1 VSGPLRWLRRA
12 IADPKIVRHLLAD
25 EGEVVVDEVRH
36 HWVVYVVPV
45 LECLG
50 ALGLL
55 VVMVSLTSVEAAW
68 IPFAGA
74 LILLAH
80 AGWRSLN
87 EHMDRFVITNMRV
100 FRVSGVLTKKIAT
113 TPIMRILDIT
123 VDKPFTGRILG
134 YGHFIFES
142 AAQEQ
147 GLRDIKY
154 VGKPDQRDLTIQR
167 LLQRSGLRATAKEDQ
182 DDEEQQQPPSGGTIT
197 RPRTRANHPRRPG
210 PPTARRLRH

>member
-1 VSGPLRWLRRA
+1 
-12 IADPKIVRHLLAD
+12 VRHLLAD